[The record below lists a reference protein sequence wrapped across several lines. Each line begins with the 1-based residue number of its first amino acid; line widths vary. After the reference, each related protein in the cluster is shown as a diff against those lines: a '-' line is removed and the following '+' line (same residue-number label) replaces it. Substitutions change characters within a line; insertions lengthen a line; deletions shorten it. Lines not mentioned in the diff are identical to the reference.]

1 MKPPDD
7 DADNGPVSDPSES
20 GKGGISPWWSLLIL
34 PIAAGIGWGIG
45 LVPTTSA
52 PKPTPAATTDAPPRA
67 TPPPA
72 LRVDTAPSI
81 PAAPVQESGAPVAE
95 VSGWTTYS
103 SAVEESR
110 RTGKPILLDFNAA
123 WCPPCRSMKQLVFD
137 DPGYGRRVQLAVI
150 PVSIMD
156 RQREEGRNSDEIESL
171 MQRYRIE
178 AFPTLVVF
186 SPVTGMSEE
195 TRGFGGAEYTA
206 NWIAQAAERV
216 R

>member
-1 MKPPDD
+1 MS
-7 DADNGPVSDPSES
+7 NERGL
-20 GKGGISPWWSLLIL
+20 SPWWSLLIL

-45 LVPTTSA
+45 LVPTESA
-52 PKPTPAATTDAPPRA
+52 PKPTPATATNAQTRV
-67 TPPPA
+67 TPPPSI
-72 LRVDTAPSI
+72 RVDTAPSI
-81 PAAPVQESGAPVAE
+81 PATPVQETGSTTQATL

-110 RTGKPILLDFNAA
+110 RTGKPILLDFNAE
-123 WCPPCRSMKQLVFD
+123 WCPPCRSMKRQVFD

-156 RQREEGRNSDEIESL
+156 RQREEGRNSDEVESL

-186 SPVTGMSEE
+186 SPVTGLSEE

-206 NWIAQAAERV
+206 AWIAQAAERV